1 MSNVDDQ
8 TADEQTIVQNPS
20 PLASPPNSGARQI
33 ARVSPPFLTRQQTAS
48 PVSLMLSYLVKA
60 VGNRRLLILQPFMM
74 IAGILLYCAT
84 VFEPSPLIL
93 VVFSAVLPIAFYL
106 WRTSAVIVPFIFL
119 LCGIWVGFNLLPIH
133 GKLFGTEMLYGS
145 FYGQYSARVDAIHSN
160 DSERARIIISQIT
173 SLEGRSSPPIKRAR
187 ILLPADQVP
196 KVGDMIAAPMRL
208 YRVPGP
214 VVPGGF
220 DSQFHA
226 YFDGIGAFGSAT
238 GPVLTTQAEQRGNIF
253 RAIQELRDFIG
264 QRIDATLDPP
274 NSGIARALIIGDQG
288 QIDPKIRSDLAAAG
302 LAHVLAISGLHLS
315 LVAGGVFAAVRMAL
329 AGSYVL
335 GQIVNVKKT
344 AAIAGMVAALTY
356 LVISGASVS
365 AIRATLMLL
374 LVFVAVLAG
383 RKALTMRNVA
393 FAAIFVIL
401 VDPASIFRPSFQLS
415 FAAVTA
421 LVGAYEGY
429 QRGFAGPKN
438 WFRKFVDSM
447 GAIALTS
454 MIAGAATALF
464 AAYHFQQVAPFGMF
478 ANMIAIPLVSLV
490 VLPAALIAVLFMPLG
505 IEPVFLKTMGW
516 GIEKIIF
523 VAQQISSFG
532 AGLVSAPILGPTALM
547 IGVAGLGWFAF
558 FHQRIR
564 FAGLALAGLMVP
576 AFGTLP
582 APDILIADSTKA
594 IAVRLDKQLELVSG
608 RANSF
613 AVRAWSET
621 YMEPIKSAQ
630 GAAPCDAS
638 GCYYT
643 GKNFEVA
650 LVTSRDAFDEDCAR
664 ADIVITRE
672 KAPPSCRLSTQT
684 IDTYDLRDKGVH
696 WLKWTGESFWIRPAI
711 TDIYRPWRSRF
722 PG

>member
-1 MSNVDDQ
+1 MPR
-8 TADEQTIVQNPS
+8 ADEETIAQISSTLTQS
-20 PLASPPNSGARQI
+20 PGNAINKKARG
-33 ARVSPPFLTRQQTAS
+33 STRPLSQQQTS
-48 PVSLMLSYLVKA
+48 TPVARLFSIVSQA
-60 VGNRRLLILQPFMM
+60 VENRRLLILQPFMM
-74 IAGILLYCAT
+74 IAGILLYTAT
-84 VFEPSPLIL
+84 VYEPIPVIL
-93 VVFSAVLPIAFYL
+93 VILSLVLPIALYL
-106 WRTSAVIVPFIFL
+106 WRTSATIMPLLFL
-119 LCGIWVGFNLLPIH
+119 LSGIWVGFNLLPIH
-133 GKLFGTEMLYGS
+133 GKMFGTEMLYGS
-145 FYGQYSARVDAIHSN
+145 FFGQFSARVDAIHSN
-160 DSERARIIISQIT
+160 DSDRARIIISEIT
-173 SLEGRSSPPIKRAR
+173 SLEGRSSPPVKRAR
-187 ILLPADQVP
+187 ILLPAEQVP

-238 GPVLTTQAEQRGNIF
+238 GPVVITQTEQGGNIF
-253 RAIQELRDFIG
+253 RFVQNLRDFIG
-264 QRIDATLDPP
+264 QRIDATLAAPI
-274 NSGIARALIIGDQG
+274 SGIARALIIGDQG
-288 QIDPKIRSDLAAAG
+288 QVDPDIRSDLAAAG

-335 GQIVNVKKT
+335 GQIINVKKT
-344 AAIAGMVAALTY
+344 AALAGMAAALTY

-374 LVFVAVLAG
+374 LVFGAVLAG

-393 FAAIFVIL
+393 FAAIFVII

-429 QRGFAGPKN
+429 QRGFSGPKN
-438 WFRKFVDSM
+438 WFRKFVSAM

-478 ANMIAIPLVSLV
+478 GNMIAIPLVSLV
-490 VLPAALIAVLFMPLG
+490 VLPAALIAVLLMPLG

-516 GIEKIIF
+516 GIEKIIT
-523 VAQQISSFG
+523 VAEHISSFG

-558 FHQRIR
+558 FHQRVR
-564 FAGLALAGLMVP
+564 FFGLAFAALMLPV
-576 AFGTLP
+576 FGTLP
-582 APDILIADSTKA
+582 APDIMIADSTKA
-594 IAVRLDKQLELVSG
+594 VAARLDKQLELISG

-621 YMEPIKSAQ
+621 YMEVIESSERD
-630 GAAPCDAS
+630 APCDAA
-638 GCYYT
+638 GCYYI
-643 GKNFEVA
+643 GKEFELA
-650 LVTSRDAFDEDCAR
+650 LITTRDAFYEDCAR
-664 ADIVITRE
+664 ADIVITRQ

-696 WLKWTGESFWIRPAI
+696 WLKWTGDGFWIRPAI
-711 TDIYRPWRSRF
+711 SDVHRPWRSQF
-722 PG
+722 PR